1 MEHSC
6 SGAGERDKRMQGYC
20 SGQSSVQAALEF
32 HELPLVTGHPV
43 PRVDLVVGWT
53 SFCKVVNALH
63 QSGLE
68 PFLEGEAELQSI
80 RVLSL
85 LN

>member
-1 MEHSC
+1 MW
-6 SGAGERDKRMQGYC
+6 GYC

-32 HELPLVTGHPV
+32 YELPLVLGHSV

-53 SFCKVVNALH
+53 SFCEVVNALH

-68 PFLEGEAELQSI
+68 PFPEGEAELQSI
-80 RVLSL
+80 RVPSL